1 MPNLIDLVIV
11 AVLAIGWPLYDRF
24 VDWPRLQRWTR
35 EDAPRARQREY
46 VSIIAVQWLFAAV
59 MLAVWMRAGR
69 AWVGLGLVAPSGW
82 RLGLALALVGALGG
96 LYAQQPRALAR
107 MPEARERVRRAAGR
121 LEVLLPHTTAEFR
134 LFLGVAVTAGVCE
147 ELLYRGYFITVMA
160 PWLGWWGAAAA
171 STVCFGLLHAYQGR
185 GGIIRTALV
194 GAAMVGIM
202 ALTRSIFPAMALHAL
217 IDIGSGV
224 VTWIALRDGPGV
236 ELAPA

>member
-1 MPNLIDLVIV
+1 MPNLIDPVIV

-24 VDWPRLQRWTR
+24 VDWPRLQRWAR
-35 EDAPRARQREY
+35 EDAARARQREY
-46 VSIIAVQWLFAAV
+46 ASIIAVQWLVALAV
-59 MLAVWMRAGR
+59 LAVWMREGR
-69 AWVGLGLVAPSGW
+69 SWAGLGLVAPSGW
-82 RLGLALALVGALGG
+82 RLWLALALLTALGAL
-96 LYAQQPRALAR
+96 YARQPRALAR

-147 ELLYRGYFITVMA
+147 ELLYRGYLITVLA
-160 PWLGWWGAAAA
+160 TWVGWWGAATLSAA
-171 STVCFGLLHAYQGR
+171 CFGLLHAYQGR

-194 GAAMVGIM
+194 GVAMTGIV

-224 VTWIALRDGPGV
+224 VTWIALRETPPA